1 MLKSGFGSEVTFHK
15 IIRDKSIQIMINMD
29 MYLGDLINHSKEFV
43 DKIPLNAPIT
53 ITNVFRDIHIQ
64 TSMQSYMYIIDQEG
78 FKPFVFPEFNLLII
92 TNSPSGLIK
101 NSRESLVSHSHYRFY
116 FCCS

>member
-64 TSMQSYMYIIDQEG
+64 TSM
-78 FKPFVFPEFNLLII
+78 
-92 TNSPSGLIK
+92 
-101 NSRESLVSHSHYRFY
+101 
-116 FCCS
+116 